1 MARAIDTATRD
12 TLEGETALGH
22 SELADYWTLLKPN
35 VMKLVVFTG
44 GVGLFIAPGSIHPLI
59 AFVAILAMA
68 VGAGASAAINNAYD
82 SDIDA
87 FMVRTRRR
95 PTASGRIAPAEAL
108 AMGITLAIASI
119 GTMGLAVN
127 WTAAGILALTIGFYV
142 LVYTMWLK
150 RRTPQNI
157 VIGGA
162 AGAFPP
168 LIGWAAVTGSLE
180 LMPILLFLV
189 VFFWTPPHFWA
200 LALYREKDYA
210 NVGVP
215 MLPVTAGAEATR
227 RQILGYSVV
236 LAIVSLLPTLLG
248 SAGWLYLGL
257 ALVLS
262 SMFLRDAWQLYRQP
276 GDRRAL
282 RLFKFSIVYLFA
294 LFAAILADHLLLGWL
309 LGWLGA

>member
-1 MARAIDTATRD
+1 MARAIDQATRTTRAD
-12 TLEGETALGH
+12 ETAGH

-44 GVGLFIAPGSIHPLI
+44 GVGLFIAPGSIHPLL

-82 SDIDA
+82 SDIDRV
-87 FMVRTRRR
+87 MVRTRRR
-95 PTASGRIAPAEAL
+95 PTASGRIEPAEAL
-108 AMGITLAIASI
+108 AAGITLAIVSVAV
-119 GTMGLAVN
+119 MGLAVN
-127 WTAAGILALTIGFYV
+127 WLAAGLLALTIGFYV
-142 LVYTMWLK
+142 VIYTLWLK

-168 LIGWAAVTGSLE
+168 MIGWAAVTGSIE
-180 LMPILLFLV
+180 LMPILLFLLI
-189 VFFWTPPHFWA
+189 FFWTPPHFWA

-215 MLPVTAGAEATR
+215 MLPVAAGAAATR

-236 LAIVSLLPTLLG
+236 LAITSLLPSLVGT
-248 SAGWLYLGL
+248 AGWLYAGV
-257 ALVLS
+257 AVVLS
-262 SMFLRDAWQLYRQP
+262 GLFLRDAWRLYRRP
-276 GDRRAL
+276 SDRLAM
-282 RLFKFSIVYLFA
+282 RLFKFSILYLFA
-294 LFAAILADHLLLGWL
+294 LFAAILADHLVMAW
-309 LGWLGA
+309 WGA

>member
-1 MARAIDTATRD
+1 MARAIDQATPSTRAD
-12 TLEGETALGH
+12 QLVGH

-82 SDIDA
+82 CDIDRV
-87 FMVRTRRR
+87 MVRTRRR

-108 AMGITLAIASI
+108 TAGITLAIVSI
-119 GTMGLAVN
+119 AMMGLAVN
-127 WTAAGILALTIGFYV
+127 WLAAGLLAFTIGFYV
-142 LVYTMWLK
+142 GIYTLWLK

-168 LIGWAAVTGSLE
+168 MIGWAAVTGSIE
-180 LMPILLFLV
+180 LMPILLFLLI
-189 VFFWTPPHFWA
+189 FFWTPPHFWA
-200 LALYREKDYA
+200 LALYRAKDYA

-215 MLPVTAGAEATR
+215 MLPVAAGAASTR
-227 RQILGYSVV
+227 RQILGYAVV
-236 LAIVSLLPTLLG
+236 LALTSLLPSLVGT
-248 SAGWLYLGL
+248 AGWLY
-257 ALVLS
+257 AAVAVVLS
-262 SMFLRDAWQLYRQP
+262 GIFLGEAWRLYRKP
-276 GDRRAL
+276 SDRLAM
-282 RLFKFSIVYLFA
+282 RLFKFSILYLFT
-294 LFAAILADHLLLGWL
+294 LFAAILIDHLVVAWS
-309 LGWLGA
+309 GA

>member
-1 MARAIDTATRD
+1 MARAIDQASRPTRAD
-12 TLEGETALGH
+12 ETAGH
-22 SELADYWTLLKPN
+22 AELADYWTLLKPN

-44 GVGLFIAPGSIHPLI
+44 GVGLFIAPGSLHPLL

-82 SDIDA
+82 SDIDRV
-87 FMVRTRRR
+87 MVRTRRR
-95 PTASGRIAPAEAL
+95 PTASGRIEPAEAL
-108 AMGITLAIASI
+108 AAGITLAIISI
-119 GTMGLAVN
+119 AVMGVAVN
-127 WTAAGILALTIGFYV
+127 WLAASLLALTIGFYV
-142 LVYTMWLK
+142 VIYTLWLK

-168 LIGWAAVTGSLE
+168 MIGWAAVTGSIE
-180 LMPILLFLV
+180 LMPMLLFLLI
-189 VFFWTPPHFWA
+189 FFWTPPHFWA

-215 MLPVTAGAEATR
+215 MLPVAAGAAATR

-236 LAIVSLLPTLLG
+236 LAITSLLPSLVGT
-248 SAGWLYLGL
+248 AGWLYAG
-257 ALVLS
+257 AAVLLS
-262 SMFLRDAWQLYRQP
+262 GIFLRDAWRLYRKP
-276 GDRRAL
+276 SDRLAM

-294 LFAAILADHLLLGWL
+294 LFTAILVDHLVMAW
-309 LGWLGA
+309 WGA

>member
-1 MARAIDTATRD
+1 MARAIDTATSD
-12 TLEGETALGH
+12 TRPGNPAGQA
-22 SELADYWTLLKPN
+22 ELADYWTLLKPN

-44 GVGLFIAPGSIHPLI
+44 GVGLAIAPGTIHPLI

-82 SDIDA
+82 SDIDRI
-87 FMVRTRRR
+87 MIRTRRR
-95 PTASGRIAPAEAL
+95 PTAAGRIEPAEAL
-108 AMGITLAIASI
+108 ATGITLAIGSV
-119 GTMGLAVN
+119 GLMGVAVN
-127 WTAAGILALTIGFYV
+127 WVAASILALTIGFYV
-142 LVYTMWLK
+142 FVYTLWLK

-168 LIGWAAVTGSLE
+168 LIGWAAVTGGLE

-200 LALYREKDYA
+200 LALYRQKDYA
-210 NVGVP
+210 EVGVP

-227 RQILGYSVV
+227 RQILAYSVV
-236 LAIVSLLPTLLG
+236 LFVVSLLPAVIGT
-248 SAGWLYLGL
+248 SGWLYAALALGL
-257 ALVLS
+257 S
-262 SMFLRDAWQLYRQP
+262 GSFLWYAWRLYRQP
-276 GDRRAL
+276 SDRLAM

-294 LFAAILADHLLLGWL
+294 LFSAILADHWFLVW
-309 LGWLGA
+309 WTA

>member
-1 MARAIDTATRD
+1 MIMARAIETATSD
-12 TLEGETALGH
+12 QLSGSLAH
-22 SELADYWTLLKPN
+22 AELVDYWTLLKPN

-44 GVGLFIAPGSIHPLI
+44 GVGLFIAPGTIHPLI

-82 SDIDA
+82 SDIDRV
-87 FMVRTRRR
+87 MIRTRRR
-95 PTASGRIAPAEAL
+95 PTAAGRILPAEAL
-108 AMGITLAIASI
+108 ATGITLGIASV

-127 WTAAGILALTIGFYV
+127 WTAAGILALTIAFYV

-168 LIGWAAVTGSLE
+168 LIGWAAVTGGLD

-189 VFFWTPPHFWA
+189 IFFWTPPHFWA
-200 LALYREKDYA
+200 LALYRQKDYA
-210 NVGVP
+210 EVGVP
-215 MLPVTAGAEATR
+215 MLPVTAGAAATR
-227 RQILGYSVV
+227 RQILAYSVV
-236 LAIVSLLPTLLG
+236 LAAISLLPSLIGT
-248 SAGWLYLGL
+248 AGWLYG
-257 ALVLS
+257 AAACVLS
-262 SMFLRDAWQLYRQP
+262 GIFLRDAWRLWRRP
-276 GDRRAL
+276 GDRQAM

-294 LFAAILADHLLLGWL
+294 LFAAILADHLAMGWL
-309 LGWLGA
+309 A

>member
-1 MARAIDTATRD
+1 MARAIETATTD
-12 TLEGETALGH
+12 QLSGSLAGH
-22 SELADYWTLLKPN
+22 AELVDYWTLLKPN

-44 GVGLFIAPGSIHPLI
+44 GVGLFIAPGSLHPLI
-59 AFVAILAMA
+59 TFVAILAMA

-82 SDIDA
+82 SDIDRI
-87 FMVRTRRR
+87 MVRTRRR
-95 PTASGRIAPAEAL
+95 PTAAGRIAPSEAL
-108 AMGITLAIASI
+108 AMGITLAIASV

-168 LIGWAAVTGSLE
+168 LIGWAAVTGGIE

-189 VFFWTPPHFWA
+189 IFFWTPPHFWA

-215 MLPVTAGAEATR
+215 MLPVAAGAAATR
-227 RQILGYSVV
+227 RQILVYSVV
-236 LAIVSLLPTLLG
+236 LAATSLLPSLIGT
-248 SAGWLYLGL
+248 AGWLY
-257 ALVLS
+257 AAVACVLS
-262 SMFLRDAWQLYRQP
+262 GIFLRDAWQLWRRP
-276 GDRRAL
+276 GDRLAM
-282 RLFKFSIVYLFA
+282 RLFKFSILYLFA
-294 LFAAILADHLLLGWL
+294 LFAAILADHLVMGWL
-309 LGWLGA
+309 A